1 MHHHQQGKDKEM
13 RNHCLQGQSTLF
25 VVSNHSHNYQVL
37 SYLFK
42 KKNDTYIVKKTPFL
56 LTVYFL
62 RWEQRVDPHS
72 RIYYVDHNTRTTAW
86 ERPQPLPPG

>member
-1 MHHHQQGKDKEM
+1 MTPA
-13 RNHCLQGQSTLF
+13 LL
-25 VVSNHSHNYQVL
+25 
-37 SYLFK
+37 K
-42 KKNDTYIVKKTPFL
+42 KKTFL
-56 LTVYFL
+56 LTVCFL